1 MNKKAILWPV
11 LISIIIHMTLL
22 GVAGMI
28 NLNDYAKPLD
38 VLSVSISDPESD
50 DKQEP
55 VKKNK
60 ENKKD
65 EAKTKS
71 VQPRKEKGDA
81 MKDNGWREDTVDLGS
96 LDVKYVP
103 YLTKVKNRI
112 LRIWIYPQKAY
123 ENIEEGNVVVK
134 MSIDANG
141 TLAGVVLLSSSGS
154 QNLDQGALR
163 VVQDAAPYEPLPVNY
178 DLSRLHIIASFNYK
192 ITD

>member
-1 MNKKAILWPV
+1 MNKKAILLPV

-38 VLSVSISDPESD
+38 VLSVSISDPESED
-50 DKQEP
+50 APEPAKAKKEDK
-55 VKKNK
+55 K
-60 ENKKD
+60 ED
-65 EAKTKS
+65 VKTKPD
-71 VQPRKEKGDA
+71 QPRKEKSNVG
-81 MKDNGWREDTVDLGS
+81 KDQGWREDTIDLGS
-96 LDVKYVP
+96 LDAKYVS
-103 YLTKVKNRI
+103 YLTRVKNRI

-141 TLAGVVLLSSSGS
+141 SLAGVALLSSSGS

-163 VVQDAAPYEPLPVNY
+163 VVQDAAPYEPLPANY

>member
-1 MNKKAILWPV
+1 MDKKVILWPV
-11 LISIIIHMTLL
+11 FISVIVHVTLL
-22 GVAGMI
+22 GVAGII

-38 VLSVSISDPESD
+38 VLSVSISDPVPE

-55 VKKNK
+55 VQK
-60 ENKKD
+60 NKKD

-71 VQPRKEKGDA
+71 VQPQREKVDA
-81 MKDNGWREDTVDLGS
+81 AVKDKDWREDTVDLGS
-96 LDVKYVP
+96 VDVKYVP

-134 MSIDANG
+134 MSIDADG
-141 TLAGVVLLSSSGS
+141 TLAGIVLLSSSGS

-163 VVQDAAPYEPLPVNY
+163 VVQDAAPYEPLPSNY
-178 DLSRLHIIASFNYK
+178 DLARLHIIASFNYK

>member
-1 MNKKAILWPV
+1 MDKRAILWPV
-11 LISIIIHMTLL
+11 LISVIIHMTLL

-50 DKQEP
+50 DKPEP

-60 ENKKD
+60 EVKKD
-65 EAKTKS
+65 EAQTKS
-71 VQPRKEKGDA
+71 DQSRKEKGDA
-81 MKDNGWREDTVDLGS
+81 VKDHGWREDTVDLGT

-112 LRIWIYPQKAY
+112 LRIWVYPQKAY

-141 TLAGVVLLSSSGS
+141 TLAGVTLLSSSGS

-163 VVQDAAPYEPLPVNY
+163 VVQDAAPYEPLPANY